1 MLVDHINQILGKPL
15 FEMCCFHMG
24 IAQKGCKCLPR
35 WFEALFSHI
44 QNGLF
49 LVLGECL
56 PGWFVQLTLAMSKK
70 MYKKAHSARLAEVKS
85 FLGNAHMETTH
96 IKKGLS

>member
-1 MLVDHINQILGKPL
+1 MLARMVCAAHFGN
-15 FEMCCFHMG
+15 
-24 IAQKGCKCLPR
+24 
-35 WFEALFSHI
+35 
-44 QNGLF
+44 
-49 LVLGECL
+49 V
-56 PGWFVQLTLAMSKK
+56 KK